1 MAAPRF
7 RLRSLVLLIAFLAM
21 ALTIGIL
28 TLQNQRV
35 RAEVQQARAEA
46 IVARE
51 RAELERLEALRE
63 RAELERLEALMV
75 RAAAQRATQAAGGK

>member
-28 TLQNQRV
+28 TVQNQRF

-51 RAELERLEALRE
+51 RAELERV
-63 RAELERLEALMV
+63 EALMV
-75 RAAAQRATQAAGGK
+75 RAAAQRASQAPGGK